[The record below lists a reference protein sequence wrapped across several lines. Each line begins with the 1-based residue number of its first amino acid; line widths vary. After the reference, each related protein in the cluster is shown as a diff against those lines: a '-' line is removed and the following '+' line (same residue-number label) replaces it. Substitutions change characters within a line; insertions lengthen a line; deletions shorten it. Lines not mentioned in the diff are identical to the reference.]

1 MCSKFLSLLAGKS
14 PRKIE
19 KIGKIE
25 KTISIMENRVV
36 SMEDKLRQLLEEI
49 EELKKEYDDEMD
61 IIKKTYRID

>member
-1 MCSKFLSLLAGKS
+1 
-14 PRKIE
+14 
-19 KIGKIE
+19 
-25 KTISIMENRVV
+25 MENRVV